1 MYENDVEGGT
11 DVNWAGNA
19 CQEAVSR
26 KLLLE
31 GEATF
36 ATAADLLYQL
46 VLAAY

>member
-11 DVNWAGNA
+11 DVNWAGKA
-19 CQEAVSR
+19 CQEAGRR
-26 KLLLE
+26 KLLLQ
-31 GEATF
+31 GEATL